1 MIVEEASPD
10 VSSVDWSFESTAS
23 NAYTPS
29 HFGSPFND
37 PSLAPCGSLQFFKS
51 FSLSPLFQHSPCDS
65 DPEVHSNDALRNSV
79 RPLDEGEDLTVTF
92 PPGWIAAFRNSSI
105 CLGQGKAAE
114 PSREDDEALVRMSIR
129 SLDVGEEPVFD
140 LPSGW
145 EEAFV
150 SPPDV
155 TVPSSSQSQTTR
167 KISVLPRLK
176 SLWKR
181 ATSKFGS
188 RQV

>member
-1 MIVEEASPD
+1 MIVEETSPD
-10 VSSVDWSFESTAS
+10 VGGVDWSFESTAS
-23 NAYTPS
+23 KCYTPS
-29 HFGSPFND
+29 HFDSPSND
-37 PSLAPCGSLQFFKS
+37 PSPAPYGSLQFFNS
-51 FSLSPLFQHSPCDS
+51 FSLSPLFQHSSCDS
-65 DPEVHSNDALRNSV
+65 DPEVHSNNAFRSSV
-79 RPLDEGEDLTVTF
+79 RPLDEGEDPIFTF
-92 PPGWIAAFRNSSI
+92 PPEWIAAFGNSGI

-114 PSREDDEALVRMSIR
+114 PTREDDEALVRMSIR
-129 SLDVGEEPVFD
+129 SLDVGEEPVFE

-145 EEAFV
+145 KEAFV
-150 SPPDV
+150 SPPDA
-155 TVPSSSQSQTTR
+155 TVPSSSQPQTTR